1 MSSWTLNSTIPY
13 LRILCCV
20 IKSYTVV
27 VCKLLVVLYTA
38 LIILREVI
46 NLNCTNVIVLL
57 VLPNTILLTE
67 LSVYGLWNSLQDTVV
82 TVCYLFVV
90 SWLNSI
96 RVVFVLIFNFR
107 FFFSYIYFFCIIAI
121 VLTVFFVYF
130 IGVSGLRVLPL
141 SINGWISSLIHH
153 LFIYCIKYR

>member
-1 MSSWTLNSTIPY
+1 MQIASCFVHRSDNSTRGNQLKLY
-13 LRILCCV
+13 KCHC
-20 IKSYTVV
+20 TVDV
-27 VCKLLVVLYTA
+27 TKHYF
-38 LIILREVI
+38 
-46 NLNCTNVIVLL
+46 TNRVVIV
-57 VLPNTILLTE
+57 
-67 LSVYGLWNSLQDTVV
+67 WNSLQDTVV